1 MKPDKVASI
10 MQEELF
16 KKFKLTSIVSTSNM
30 HLFDA
35 EGKTK
40 KYNTPEQS
48 ITFSMHNCFESQYY
62 VMFFILTYFVSLC
75 SS

>member
-1 MKPDKVASI
+1 MKPDKVASV
-10 MQEELF
+10 MQGLF

-35 EGKTK
+35 EGKIK
-40 KYNTPEQS
+40 KYDTPEQS
-48 ITFSMHNCFESQYY
+48 ITFAMHNCFESQYY
-62 VMFFILTYFVSLC
+62 VMFFVLTFFVSLC